1 MDKIIIFDT
10 LEIPETKD
18 ESLIKT
24 AYRQKLVT
32 VNPEDNPEGFKRL
45 REAYE
50 AALKYASAPEEPTP
64 KKANDP
70 VSLYIDRLHGIYC
83 SLPRRLNTAEW
94 ETLLRDELLDDLDL
108 GEDAKWALFRYLA
121 DHYRLPSRIWR
132 ILEHTFHIEQ
142 EQQKFKEHLPENF
155 VDFIVRSCTEESE
168 LSEFAFDL
176 LTGKDTADY
185 DEFLDQLQELL
196 SLLDSGEQEKDK
208 LQWLTKIKQ
217 KIAFMDTLGI
227 SYPYYDLVKA
237 RYALKED
244 RKEDALSTVRTLL
257 PSIPEDSPAYLVLGC
272 ANILY
277 RCGQEEE
284 AEALF
289 RSLLDQEAQDGQNKN
304 PRRCSDR
311 DIYAASLVLAGIL
324 LHRKEYSQACDYA
337 GRANDLYES
346 QEAEQILFDCH
357 TGLIGQ
363 MTGAEAS
370 AKELTLEEG
379 LRLAWCY
386 INTNR
391 AEEGLQ
397 YFKEHPVLDE
407 DTMKCHRA
415 KAVLC
420 FSAGRC
426 GDALQETRLWRG
438 SLETQSEA
446 DSLQLCQSYDLEAK
460 IYARL
465 YSLQP
470 DKKSHDALSHKEAAF
485 SAFDE
490 AGRVMPGELN
500 AWLGKV
506 MFLRSIWE
514 EDPQEE
520 YYREA
525 AALCEKMKD
534 LNRNYYWAYHYA
546 QEAYEKL
553 DDTQKVLE
561 NFYEARRVY
570 MGMPELF
577 ERAARVFQME
587 DSFREMGRILQL
599 AEKSG
604 VESTCLKVMKL
615 EYLRETADSEKLL
628 RETDAYGRDLV
639 TQLEERLK
647 QDWPEQETPEQEAPE
662 QEASKDR
669 EHERL
674 KEMLGEAYRQL
685 ALLHDDNDGIQGF
698 HNLDDIERW
707 AKRSLEL
714 DDTFQIRYFLGYFYL
729 YQKQD
734 HDEAYRHLKIC
745 EETGTKVHW
754 VYYRI
759 GRCHEHWKQWNDAI
773 ESFKKGMALAP
784 DEDDY
789 PWRIA
794 WLYRAKY
801 RRTGQPEYYEEA
813 LKHLVMMEQF
823 GEESQEYGEVRYQYA
838 DLYLK
843 NGEYERALA
852 EIDHALEEE
861 EEDRKWCLKG
871 EILELLGRSQEAL
884 TAYERCIEIS
894 WENEEDY
901 DTAFYNVY
909 RLFGRKKAYREGLQW
924 FEARLDRILSEDVRD
939 GVLDHMKSYHLKL
952 GDWQSALDILKQ
964 RYNSLSLSDYV
975 YDSWEQEGD
984 RIVDMLD
991 AYLNWLPEE
1000 ELRAKTKEAISLLED
1015 EGNRKLAS
1023 FPEGKRR
1030 AYGVIGYIY
1039 SNYLL
1044 DYEESL
1050 AYYQKALEQAKAA
1063 GDEADNGNWLYIV
1076 ESVMDC
1082 LWHLG
1087 RPLEAR
1093 QYRDLYMEIVAKD
1106 YEECAELGKSV
1117 ERLYV
1122 EDRNRQRKNIYRL
1135 FKLELFC
1142 GEYDRAEELLRQLE
1156 SAHRC
1161 WNCRF
1166 PDCSDAWEC
1175 RGYLALVRG
1184 ERQEAEACFER
1195 AAANAWPQN
1204 ANALMELKRLRLS

>member
-1 MDKIIIFDT
+1 MDKKIMFDI
-10 LEIPETKD
+10 LNIPETKE
-18 ESLIKT
+18 ESLIKS

-50 AALKYASAPEEPTP
+50 AALKYASSPEEFAQ
-64 KKANDP
+64 KKADDP
-70 VSLYIDRLHGIYC
+70 VSLYIDRLHDIYS
-83 SLPRRLNTAEW
+83 SLPRRLDTAEW
-94 ETLLRDELLDDLDL
+94 EALLRDELLDDLDL
-108 GEDAKWALFRYLA
+108 GENAKWALFRYLA

-155 VDFIVRSCTEESE
+155 VDFIIRSCTEESE
-168 LSEFAFDL
+168 LSEFAFHL
-176 LTGKDTADY
+176 LKGKDTADY
-185 DEFLDQLQELL
+185 DAFLDQLQELL
-196 SLLDSGEQEKDK
+196 SLLDSGEQEQDK
-208 LQWLTKIKQ
+208 SQWMTKIKQ
-217 KIAFMDTLGI
+217 KIAFMDTLYI
-227 SYPYYDLVKA
+227 SYPYYDLAKA

-244 RKEDALSTVRTLL
+244 RRADALLTVRTLL
-257 PSIPEDSPAYLVLGC
+257 ESIPENSPAYLVLGC

-284 AEALF
+284 AEPLL
-289 RSLLDQEAQDGQNKN
+289 RSLLEQDSQDAHDGQSKH
-304 PRRCSDR
+304 PRKCSDH

-324 LHRKEYSQACDYA
+324 LNRKEYSQACDHA
-337 GRANDLYES
+337 VRANDLYES
-346 QEAEQILFDCH
+346 QEAEQLLFDCQ

-363 MTGAEAS
+363 LTGTETP

-386 INTNR
+386 MNTNR

-397 YFKEHPVLDE
+397 YFETHPVLEE
-407 DTMKCHRA
+407 DTVKCHRA
-415 KAVLC
+415 KALLF
-420 FSAGRC
+420 FSANRC
-426 GDALQETRLWRG
+426 EDALKETMLWR
-438 SLETQSEA
+438 SLETQPEA
-446 DSLQLCQSYDLEAK
+446 DPLQLCQSYDLEAK
-460 IYARL
+460 IYSLLYRL
-465 YSLQP
+465 QT
-470 DKKSHDALSHKEAAF
+470 DKKSQEALSHKEAALA
-485 SAFDE
+485 AFDE
-490 AGRVMPGELN
+490 AGRVMPEELN
-500 AWLGKV
+500 AWLGKA

-520 YYREA
+520 YYRQA
-525 AALCEKMKD
+525 AALCEKMKELD
-534 LNRNYYWAYHYA
+534 RNYYWAYHYA

-553 DDTQKVLE
+553 NDAQKVLE
-561 NFYEARRVY
+561 NFFEARRIY
-570 MGMPELF
+570 RGMPELF
-577 ERAARVFQME
+577 ERAARVFLME

-599 AEKSG
+599 AEEAG
-604 VESTCLKVMKL
+604 VESASLKMMKL

-628 RETDAYGRDLV
+628 READAYGRDLISR
-639 TQLEERLK
+639 LEETLEREM
-647 QDWPEQETPEQEAPE
+647 PERETSEQKT
-662 QEASKDR
+662 SKDR
-669 EHERL
+669 GLEQL

-685 ALLHDDNDGIQGF
+685 ALLHNHNNEIQGF
-698 HNLDDIERW
+698 HNPDDIERW

-714 DDTFQIRYFLGYFYL
+714 ADTFNIRYFLGYFYL

-734 HDEAYRHLKIC
+734 YEEAYRHLKVC
-745 EETGTKVHW
+745 EETGTEDHW

-773 ESFKKGMALAP
+773 EAFKKGMALAP

-801 RRTGQPEYYEEA
+801 RRTGQREYYEEA
-813 LKHLVMMEQF
+813 LKYLTLMEQF
-823 GEESQEYGEVRYQYA
+823 GEEAQEYGEVRYQYA
-838 DLYLK
+838 DLHMK
-843 NGEYERALA
+843 NGEYEKALDDI
-852 EIDHALEEE
+852 ERALEED

-884 TAYERCIEIS
+884 NAYERGIELS
-894 WENEEDY
+894 WENDEDY
-901 DTAFYNVY
+901 DSAFHNIY
-909 RLFGRKKAYREGLQW
+909 RLFGRKKAYLEGLQW
-924 FEARLDRILSEDVRD
+924 FEARLGRILTEDARD
-939 GVLDHMKSYHLKL
+939 SVLDHIKFYRIKL
-952 GDWQSALDILKQ
+952 GNWQGALDILEQ
-964 RYNSLSLSDYV
+964 RYKSLSLSDYV
-975 YDSWEQEGD
+975 CDSWLQEGD

-991 AYLNWLPEE
+991 AYLNWLPDED
-1000 ELRAKTKEAISLLED
+1000 LRLKTEEAITLLEG
-1015 EGNRKLAS
+1015 EGNRRLTPS
-1023 FPEGKRR
+1023 PEGKRR

-1039 SNYLL
+1039 SNHLL
-1044 DYEESL
+1044 EYEESL
-1050 AYYQKALEQAKAA
+1050 AYYQKALELAKIA
-1063 GDEADNGNWLYIV
+1063 GNETDNADWLYII
-1076 ESVMDC
+1076 ESIMDC

-1093 QYRDLYMEIVAKD
+1093 QYRNLYMEVIAKD

-1117 ERLYV
+1117 EALYV
-1122 EDRNRQRKNIYRL
+1122 EDQNRQRKNLYRL

-1142 GEYDRAEELLRQLE
+1142 GEYEKAEERLRQLE
-1156 SAHRC
+1156 TAHRC

-1166 PDCSDAWEC
+1166 PDCSDEWEC

-1195 AAANAWPQN
+1195 ASANAWPQN